1 MALVF
6 DTSKQYISLH
16 IANVLQKKELDGKS
30 VVKDYLIIDSDGK
43 NYTENKRRTK
53 TLWKT

>member
-30 VVKDYLIIDSDGK
+30 VVKDYLTTALDGK
-43 NYTENKRRTK
+43 NYTENIKRT
-53 TLWKT
+53 

>member
-6 DTSKQYISLH
+6 DTFRQNISLH

-30 VVKDYLIIDSDGK
+30 VVKDYLTTALDGK
-43 NYTENKRRTK
+43 NYTENKRRIK
-53 TLWKT
+53 TLCKT